1 MHIRSVRH
9 QPKKTPPAAG
19 PHKRNPQE
27 LEKILDMALEDSM
40 SASDA
45 VSTVMP
51 EVKKYPEHPKR

>member
-1 MHIRSVRH
+1 MHIGSARH
-9 QPKKTPPAAG
+9 QPKQALPSAG
-19 PHKRNPQE
+19 PHKRNPQD

-51 EVKKYPEHPKR
+51 EVKKHPEHPKP

>member
-1 MHIRSVRH
+1 MHIGSTRH
-9 QPKKTPPAAG
+9 QPKQALPSAG
-19 PHKRNPQE
+19 PRKRNPQQ

-51 EVKKYPEHPKR
+51 EVKKHPAHPKP